1 MTKNVAGFPADEGA
15 ERLRQLA
22 WGYIPAALIGVIIEL
37 GIPDL
42 LAGRT
47 MPASEIAAAN
57 HANEDALYRM
67 LRALAGFGIVTESSG
82 RCFALTSTGRRL
94 RSDVSDSLRGYIR
107 WATDPFLF
115 RNYADLMYS
124 AKTGEPAVAHV
135 FGGSLF
141 SHLQAD
147 PELSRIFNDGMTSFS
162 QMVSRAVLEAYDFSG
177 IKVIADV
184 GGGEGALLALILQNH
199 PAMQGLLLEQEHVLP
214 GARKRFE
221 ALGLADR
228 CRCSA
233 VDFFKS
239 VPAGADAYIMKSIIH
254 DWDDRR
260 AAIILKNCREAL
272 RSVERGKLLLVEATI
287 PSGNDP
293 HVAKVYDMQ
302 TLVLAGGRER
312 TRDEFQKLL
321 AQAGFRLIAVIPTQ
335 SFVSVVEAVPQ

>member
-1 MTKNVAGFPADEGA
+1 MKEVDAFPVDEGA

-42 LAGRT
+42 LADGM
-47 MPASEIAAAN
+47 MPAGEIAAAS
-57 HANEDALYRM
+57 HTNEDALYRM
-67 LRALAGFGIVTESSG
+67 LRALASFGILAESSG
-82 RCFALTSTGRRL
+82 RHFTLTATGRRL
-94 RSDVSDSLRGYIR
+94 RSDVPDSLRGYIR
-107 WATDPFLF
+107 WTTDPFLF

-147 PELSRIFNDGMTSFS
+147 PPLSRIFNDGMTSFS

-177 IKVIADV
+177 IKVLADLA
-184 GGGEGALLALILQNH
+184 GGEGALLAAILH
-199 PAMQGLLLEQEHVLP
+199 KYPAMQGLLLEQEHVLP
-214 GARKRFE
+214 GARKRLE

-228 CRCSA
+228 SRCSA

-239 VPAGADAYIMKSIIH
+239 VPAGADAYLMKSIIH
-254 DWDDRR
+254 DWDDQR
-260 AAIILKNCREAL
+260 AGIILRNCREAL
-272 RSVERGKLLLVEATI
+272 RSVERGRLLLLEATI

-302 TLVLAGGRER
+302 MLVLAGGRER

-321 AQAGFRLIAVIPTQ
+321 AEAGFRLTAVVPTR
-335 SFVSVVEAVPQ
+335 SFVSVVEAAPQ

>member
-1 MTKNVAGFPADEGA
+1 MTKEAAGFPADEGA
-15 ERLRQLA
+15 ERLRELA
-22 WGYIPAALIGVIIEL
+22 WGYIPAALIGVIVEL

-42 LAGRT
+42 LADGM
-47 MPASEIAAAN
+47 MPASEIAAAS

-67 LRALAGFGIVTESSG
+67 LRALASFGILTEG
-82 RCFALTSTGRRL
+82 NGQCFALTSTGRRL
-94 RSDVSDSLRGYIR
+94 RSDVPDSVRGYIR

-124 AKTGEPAVAHV
+124 AKTGEPAVAQV

-147 PELSRIFNDGMTSFS
+147 PELSRIFNEGMTSFS
-162 QMVSRAVLEAYDFSG
+162 QAVSRAVLEAYDFSG
-177 IKVIADV
+177 VKVIADV
-184 GGGEGALLALILQNH
+184 GGGEGALLAAILQKY

-214 GARKRFE
+214 GARKRLE

-228 CRCSA
+228 CRCSP

-239 VPAGADAYIMKSIIH
+239 VPGGADAYLMKSIIH

-260 AAIILKNCREAL
+260 AGIILAKCREAL
-272 RSVERGKLLLVEATI
+272 RSVEDGKLLLVEATI
-287 PSGNDP
+287 PLGNDP
-293 HVAKVYDMQ
+293 HVAKIYDMQ
-302 TLVLAGGRER
+302 MLVLAGGRER
-312 TRDEFQKLL
+312 THDEFQRLL
-321 AQAGFRLIAVIPTQ
+321 ARGGFRLTAVIPTR